1 MPEGHFELQTMKYIL
16 RNLPYLFWLYFFG
29 IILLITL
36 PVNKS
41 GSLNNITVVHMR
53 GDYFFHI
60 LTFFPWAFFGLMMKK
75 NLWLWL
81 LPGLLFAFGTELLQL
96 ALPWRRFNIND
107 LIANGAGIFLGTL
120 IFALANYFVKTITY
134 TRK

>member
-1 MPEGHFELQTMKYIL
+1 MNYII
-16 RNLPYLFWLYFFG
+16 RNICTFFWIYFFG

-60 LTFFPWAFFGLMMKK
+60 LTFMPWAFFGLLMKK
-75 NLWLWL
+75 KLWLWL
-81 LPGLLFAFGTELLQL
+81 LPGLLFAVGTELLQL
-96 ALPWRRFNIND
+96 VLPWRRFNIND
-107 LIANGAGIFLGTL
+107 LIANGAGVLLGTL
-120 IFALANYFVKTITY
+120 IFSLADFWGKIITG
-134 TRK
+134 RR